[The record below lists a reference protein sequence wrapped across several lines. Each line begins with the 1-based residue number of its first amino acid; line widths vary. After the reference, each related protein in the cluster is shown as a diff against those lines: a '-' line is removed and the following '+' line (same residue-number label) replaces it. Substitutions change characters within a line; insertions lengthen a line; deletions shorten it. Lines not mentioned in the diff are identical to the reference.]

1 MENIMDSN
9 DSMKLM
15 VQFLAGILVLVSI
28 LAVYMKYKSPEV
40 IEGNEDRIE
49 LVN

>member
-1 MENIMDSN
+1 MDSS

-15 VQFLAGILVLVSI
+15 VQFLIGFFILISAFAIYL
-28 LAVYMKYKSPEV
+28 KYKSPEI